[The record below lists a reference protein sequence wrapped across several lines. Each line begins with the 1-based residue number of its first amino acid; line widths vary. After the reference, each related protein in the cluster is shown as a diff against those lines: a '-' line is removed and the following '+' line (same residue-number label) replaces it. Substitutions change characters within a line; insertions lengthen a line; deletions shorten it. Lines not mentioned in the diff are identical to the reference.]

1 MIRRMWWAWRRTGGR
16 AELGGDRSDKVEVV
30 LRYGEVTTFLTS
42 FTGPRW
48 RLLTGLM
55 VLAMVEPVAGDE
67 PAVAKAVE
75 VAVAPVVEIRTSMGL
90 ITLTLDAEKSPV
102 TVANFLRY
110 VTNGQYDGTVFHRV
124 VSGYIIQGGGFAKQG
139 ERLVEKA
146 TGEPIKSEADNGLRN
161 VEGTIA
167 MARTDASD
175 SATAQFFIN
184 CRDNE
189 MLDQSVA
196 AVGYAVFG
204 RVTGG
209 MEVVAQI
216 NAVSTGVRE
225 VVGRLG
231 NGQER
236 PMPLKGVPLSDV
248 IIESVRQVPEA
259 VPVPPSTDK

>member
-1 MIRRMWWAWRRTGGR
+1 
-16 AELGGDRSDKVEVV
+16 
-30 LRYGEVTTFLTS
+30 
-42 FTGPRW
+42 
-48 RLLTGLM
+48 M

-209 MEVVAQI
+209 MDVVAQI

-248 IIESVRQVPEA
+248 IIESVREVKGAVA
-259 VPVPPSTDK
+259 VPPAAGK

>member
-1 MIRRMWWAWRRTGGR
+1 MIRRTWWAWRRTGGR
-16 AELGGDRSDKVEVV
+16 AELAGDRSDKVEVV
-30 LRYGEVTTFLTS
+30 LRYGVVTTFLLS
-42 FTGPRW
+42 FTGPSW

-146 TGEPIKSEADNGLRN
+146 TGEPIRSEADNGLRN

-248 IIESVRQVPEA
+248 IIESVREVTAAEVPPEA
-259 VPVPPSTDK
+259 GK

>member
-1 MIRRMWWAWRRTGGR
+1 
-16 AELGGDRSDKVEVV
+16 
-30 LRYGEVTTFLTS
+30 
-42 FTGPRW
+42 
-48 RLLTGLM
+48 M

-67 PAVAKAVE
+67 PAVAKAP
-75 VAVAPVVEIRTSMGL
+75 AVSPVVEIRTSMGL

-110 VTNGQYDGTVFHRV
+110 VTDGQYDGTVFHRV

-248 IIESVRQVPEA
+248 IIESVREVTAAAAA
-259 VPVPPSTDK
+259 VPPAAGK

>member
-1 MIRRMWWAWRRTGGR
+1 MIRRWGGGLGGR
-16 AELGGDRSDKVEVV
+16 AGLAGDRSDKWVGDV
-30 LRYGEVTTFLTS
+30 RYAVVTTFLSS
-42 FTGPRW
+42 FAGPGW
-48 RLLTGLM
+48 RLWTGLM
-55 VLAMVEPVAGDE
+55 VLAVVGSVAVAE
-67 PAVAKAVE
+67 PAAVVSAE
-75 VAVAPVVEIRTSMGL
+75 ASAVVAPVVEIRTSMGL
-90 ITLTLDAEKSPV
+90 ITLTLDAEKSAV
-102 TVANFLRY
+102 TAANFLRY
-110 VTNGQYDGTVFHRV
+110 VTAGQYDGTVFHRV

-248 IIESVRQVPEA
+248 IIESVREVTGAAA
-259 VPVPPSTDK
+259 VPAAAAKE

>member
-1 MIRRMWWAWRRTGGR
+1 VA
-16 AELGGDRSDKVEVV
+16 DV
-30 LRYGEVTTFLTS
+30 RYAVVTTFLSS
-42 FTGPRW
+42 FTGLGW
-48 RLLTGLM
+48 RLWTGLM
-55 VLAMVEPVAGDE
+55 MLAVVGPVSSIAE
-67 PAVAKAVE
+67 PAAVASAE
-75 VAVAPVVEIRTSMGL
+75 APAVAPVVEIRTSMGL

-102 TVANFLRY
+102 TAANFLRY
-110 VTNGQYDGTVFHRV
+110 VTDGQYDGTVFHRV

-248 IIESVRQVPEA
+248 IIESVREVVGAAA
-259 VPVPPSTDK
+259 VPAAAGKQ

>member
-1 MIRRMWWAWRRTGGR
+1 MIRRGWWGWLGEGGR
-16 AELGGDRSDKVEVV
+16 AGLAGDRSDKVGVV
-30 LRYGEVTTFLTS
+30 LRYGVVTTFLSS
-42 FTGPRW
+42 FTGPRC

-55 VLAMVEPVAGDE
+55 VLTVVGPVAGDE
-67 PAVAKAVE
+67 PAVAKAV
-75 VAVAPVVEIRTSMGL
+75 VAAPVVEIRTSMGL

-248 IIESVRQVPEA
+248 IIESVREVTAAAA
-259 VPVPPSTDK
+259 VPPAAGK

>member
-1 MIRRMWWAWRRTGGR
+1 LVA
-16 AELGGDRSDKVEVV
+16 DV
-30 LRYGEVTTFLTS
+30 RYAVVTTFLSS
-42 FTGPRW
+42 FAGPGW
-48 RLLTGLM
+48 RLWTGLM
-55 VLAMVEPVAGDE
+55 VLAVVGPVVGPVAAEE
-67 PAVAKAVE
+67 PAAVVSAE
-75 VAVAPVVEIRTSMGL
+75 APAVVAPVVEIRTSMGL

-102 TVANFLRY
+102 TAANFLRY
-110 VTNGQYDGTVFHRV
+110 VTDGQYDGTVFHRV

-209 MEVVAQI
+209 MDVVAQI

>member
-1 MIRRMWWAWRRTGGR
+1 
-16 AELGGDRSDKVEVV
+16 
-30 LRYGEVTTFLTS
+30 
-42 FTGPRW
+42 
-48 RLLTGLM
+48 
-55 VLAMVEPVAGDE
+55 
-67 PAVAKAVE
+67 
-75 VAVAPVVEIRTSMGL
+75 MGL

-110 VTNGQYDGTVFHRV
+110 VTNGHYNGTVFHRV

-161 VEGTIA
+161 VEGTIV

-196 AVGYAVFG
+196 SVGYAVFG

-216 NAVSTGVRE
+216 TAVSTGVRE

-248 IIESVRQVPEA
+248 IIESVREVTAA

>member
-1 MIRRMWWAWRRTGGR
+1 MIRRAWWGWLGEGGR
-16 AELGGDRSDKVEVV
+16 AGLAGDRSDKVGVV
-30 LRYGEVTTFLTS
+30 LRYGVVTTFLSS
-42 FTGPRW
+42 FTGPRC

-55 VLAMVEPVAGDE
+55 VLTVVGPVAGDE
-67 PAVAKAVE
+67 PAVAKAV
-75 VAVAPVVEIRTSMGL
+75 VAAPVVEIRTSMGL

-248 IIESVRQVPEA
+248 IIESVREVTAAAA
-259 VPVPPSTDK
+259 VPPAAGK

>member
-1 MIRRMWWAWRRTGGR
+1 VA
-16 AELGGDRSDKVEVV
+16 DV
-30 LRYGEVTTFLTS
+30 RYAVVTTFLSS
-42 FTGPRW
+42 FTGPGW
-48 RLLTGLM
+48 QLWTGLM
-55 VLAMVEPVAGDE
+55 VLAAVGPVTAAAEPAAVA
-67 PAVAKAVE
+67 PAVAPAEAPV
-75 VAVAPVVEIRTSMGL
+75 VAPVVEIRTSMGL
-90 ITLTLDAEKSPV
+90 ITLTLDAEKSPL

-248 IIESVRQVPEA
+248 IIESVREVTAVAVPPEA
-259 VPVPPSTDK
+259 GK

>member
-1 MIRRMWWAWRRTGGR
+1 LVADIRYA
-16 AELGGDRSDKVEVV
+16 V
-30 LRYGEVTTFLTS
+30 VTTFLSS
-42 FTGPRW
+42 FAGPGC
-48 RLLTGLM
+48 RLWTGLM
-55 VLAMVEPVAGDE
+55 VLAVVGPVAAAE
-67 PAVAKAVE
+67 PAAVVSAE
-75 VAVAPVVEIRTSMGL
+75 APAVVAPVVEIRTSMGL

-110 VTNGQYDGTVFHRV
+110 VTDGQYDGTVFHRV

-209 MEVVAQI
+209 MDVVAQI

>member
-1 MIRRMWWAWRRTGGR
+1 LIRRTWWAWRRTGGR
-16 AELGGDRSDKVEVV
+16 AELAGDRSDKVGAV
-30 LRYGEVTTFLTS
+30 LRYGVVTTFLTS

-48 RLLTGLM
+48 QLLTGLM
-55 VLAMVEPVAGDE
+55 VLAVVGLVAGDE
-67 PAVAKAVE
+67 PAAGKA

-248 IIESVRQVPEA
+248 IIESVREVTAAA
-259 VPVPPSTDK
+259 VPPAAGK

>member
-1 MIRRMWWAWRRTGGR
+1 MIRRAWWGWLGEGGR
-16 AELGGDRSDKVEVV
+16 AGLAGDRSDKVGVV
-30 LRYGEVTTFLTS
+30 LRYGVVTTFLSS

-55 VLAMVEPVAGDE
+55 VLTVVGPVAGDE
-67 PAVAKAVE
+67 PAVAKAV
-75 VAVAPVVEIRTSMGL
+75 VVAPVVEIRTSMGL

-146 TGEPIKSEADNGLRN
+146 TGEPIRSEADNGLRN

-209 MEVVAQI
+209 MDVVAQI

-248 IIESVRQVPEA
+248 IIESVREVTAAAA
-259 VPVPPSTDK
+259 VPPAAGK

>member
-1 MIRRMWWAWRRTGGR
+1 MMLA
-16 AELGGDRSDKVEVV
+16 VV
-30 LRYGEVTTFLTS
+30 
-42 FTGPRW
+42 GP
-48 RLLTGLM
+48 
-55 VLAMVEPVAGDE
+55 VSSIAE
-67 PAVAKAVE
+67 PAAVASAE
-75 VAVAPVVEIRTSMGL
+75 APAVAPVVEIRTSMGL

-102 TVANFLRY
+102 TAANFLRY
-110 VTNGQYDGTVFHRV
+110 VTDGQYDGTVFHRV

-248 IIESVRQVPEA
+248 IIESVREVVGAAA
-259 VPVPPSTDK
+259 VPAAAGKQ

>member
-16 AELGGDRSDKVEVV
+16 AELAGDRSDKVEVV
-30 LRYGEVTTFLTS
+30 LRYGVVTTFLTS

-209 MEVVAQI
+209 MDVVAQI

-248 IIESVRQVPEA
+248 IIESVREVKGAVA
-259 VPVPPSTDK
+259 VPPAAGK